1 MDNNNL
7 PVEPHILTL
16 QELYDAA
23 LRMLRIKKMKK
34 DTPIMITTADRSI
47 GGRAFVYATWIR
59 EGFDWESGQIRIDT
73 DEKVLKYK
81 NRRDAAKSPVIRKY
95 EQAGKKF
102 VVRKCPAC
110 ENKIGKEDRYCKYC
124 GQKINVMSEENII
137 RGNVIEEEEN
147 SREIQ

>member
-81 NRRDAAKSPVIRKY
+81 NGRDAAKSPVIRKY

-124 GQKINVMSEENII
+124 EQKINVMSEENII

>member
-1 MDNNNL
+1 MGNNNL

-81 NRRDAAKSPVIRKY
+81 NGRDAAKSPVIRKY

>member
-47 GGRAFVYATWIR
+47 GGRAFVYAT
-59 EGFDWESGQIRIDT
+59 
-73 DEKVLKYK
+73 
-81 NRRDAAKSPVIRKY
+81 
-95 EQAGKKF
+95 
-102 VVRKCPAC
+102 C
-110 ENKIGKEDRYCKYC
+110 
-124 GQKINVMSEENII
+124 
-137 RGNVIEEEEN
+137 
-147 SREIQ
+147 

>member
-81 NRRDAAKSPVIRKY
+81 NGRDAAKSPVIRKY

-124 GQKINVMSEENII
+124 GQKINVMSKENII

>member
-1 MDNNNL
+1 MDKNSS

-23 LRMLRIKKMKK
+23 SRMLRIKKMRK

-47 GGRAFVYATWIR
+47 GGHAFVYATWIE
-59 EGFDWESGQIRIDT
+59 EGFDWESDQIRIVT
-73 DEKVLKYK
+73 DEKILKYK
-81 NRRDAAKSPVIRKY
+81 NGRDVAKSPIIRKY

-110 ENKIGKEDRYCKYC
+110 ENKIEKEDRFC
-124 GQKINVMSEENII
+124 EEIII
-137 RGNVIEEEEN
+137 RGNVIMEEDN
-147 SREIQ
+147 G

>member
-73 DEKVLKYK
+73 DKKVLKYK
-81 NRRDAAKSPVIRKY
+81 NGRDAAKSPVIRKY

>member
-1 MDNNNL
+1 MDNNTL

-81 NRRDAAKSPVIRKY
+81 NGRDAAKSPVIRKY

>member
-81 NRRDAAKSPVIRKY
+81 NGRDAAKSPVIRKY

-124 GQKINVMSEENII
+124 GQKINVISEENII

>member
-59 EGFDWESGQIRIDT
+59 EGFDWESDQIRIDT

-81 NRRDAAKSPVIRKY
+81 NGRDAAKSPVIRKY

-102 VVRKCPAC
+102 VV
-110 ENKIGKEDRYCKYC
+110 
-124 GQKINVMSEENII
+124 
-137 RGNVIEEEEN
+137 
-147 SREIQ
+147 

>member
-81 NRRDAAKSPVIRKY
+81 NGRDAAKSPVIRKY
-95 EQAGKKF
+95 EQAGKNLLS
-102 VVRKCPAC
+102 
-110 ENKIGKEDRYCKYC
+110 ENARRAKIRLEKR
-124 GQKINVMSEENII
+124 I
-137 RGNVIEEEEN
+137 VIAN
-147 SREIQ
+147 TAGRRSM

>member
-34 DTPIMITTADRSI
+34 DTQIMITTADRSI

-81 NRRDAAKSPVIRKY
+81 NGRDAAKSPVIRKY

>member
-34 DTPIMITTADRSI
+34 DTPIMTTTADRSI

-81 NRRDAAKSPVIRKY
+81 NGRDAAKSPVIRKY

>member
-1 MDNNNL
+1 MDNKNL

-81 NRRDAAKSPVIRKY
+81 NGRDAAKSPVIRKY

>member
-23 LRMLRIKKMKK
+23 LRMLRIKKLKK

-47 GGRAFVYATWIR
+47 GGRAFVYATWIGK
-59 EGFDWESGQIRIDT
+59 GFDWESGQIRINT

-81 NRRDAAKSPVIRKY
+81 NGRDVAKSPIIRKY

-110 ENKIGKEDRYCKYC
+110 ENKIGKEDRFCKYC
-124 GQKINVMSEENII
+124 GQKINVMFEENII
-137 RGNVIEEEEN
+137 RGNVIEEEEKN
-147 SREIQ
+147 GSKI

>member
-34 DTPIMITTADRSI
+34 DTPIIITTADRSI

-81 NRRDAAKSPVIRKY
+81 NGRDAAKSPVIRKY

>member
-1 MDNNNL
+1 MRKRSGQ
-7 PVEPHILTL
+7 VHSRESSATL
-16 QELYDAA
+16 QLTVSLLY
-23 LRMLRIKKMKK
+23 
-34 DTPIMITTADRSI
+34 
-47 GGRAFVYATWIR
+47 
-59 EGFDWESGQIRIDT
+59 Q
-73 DEKVLKYK
+73 
-81 NRRDAAKSPVIRKY
+81 
-95 EQAGKKF
+95 F

>member
-59 EGFDWESGQIRIDT
+59 EGFDWESDQIRIDT

-81 NRRDAAKSPVIRKY
+81 NGRDAAKSPVIRKY

>member
-47 GGRAFVYATWIR
+47 GGRTFVYATWIR
-59 EGFDWESGQIRIDT
+59 EGFDWESDQIRIDT

-81 NRRDAAKSPVIRKY
+81 NGRDAAKSPVIRKY

>member
-47 GGRAFVYATWIR
+47 GGCAFVYATWIR

-81 NRRDAAKSPVIRKY
+81 NGRDAAKSPVIRKY

>member
-81 NRRDAAKSPVIRKY
+81 NERDAAKSPVIRKY